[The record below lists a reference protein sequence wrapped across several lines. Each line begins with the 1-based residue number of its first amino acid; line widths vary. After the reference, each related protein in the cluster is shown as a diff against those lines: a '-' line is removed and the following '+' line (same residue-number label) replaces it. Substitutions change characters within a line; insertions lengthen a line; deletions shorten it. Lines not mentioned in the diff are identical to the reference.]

1 MTMTGTVTPRIS
13 KRSVS
18 VHGQLAAIFV
28 FLFAGQTLAA
38 TCLETDPVAI
48 EWLQKM
54 SHSSHVVNYR
64 GVVTFQRGDD
74 MQVMQIAHSVSGDS
88 ATESLTRLTGQGA
101 QVLRSDHPLECI
113 HPGHK
118 LLRLGLNKDGGE
130 CGIAQHYRI
139 EVGDGERVAGRDSVR
154 VKIEPRD
161 MYRYGYVMELDRE
174 TALLLKV
181 STVGRGARILERFQF
196 ADLTYGQEQHS
207 AVPVETVH
215 LADHPV
221 PSQPGTSRTLGVAW
235 EIKWLPSGFMP
246 TDSSE
251 QADGRRTYTDGLAV
265 FSVFL
270 EPLRGVIKPGEG
282 VARQGST
289 ISYTRGMSLS
299 GAPVLVTVIGEVPV
313 NTARMV
319 ADSISR
325 LK

>member
-1 MTMTGTVTPRIS
+1 MSKTRMSVRRRI
-13 KRSVS
+13 
-18 VHGQLAAIFV
+18 AAISLS
-28 FLFAGQTLAA
+28 LFAGQTLAA
-38 TCLETDPVAI
+38 TCLETDPVAM

-54 SHSSHVVNYR
+54 SHSSHAVNYR

-74 MQVMQIAHSVSGDS
+74 MQVMQIAHSVSGGS

-101 QVLRSDHPLECI
+101 QVLRADHPLECV

-118 LLRLGLNKDGGE
+118 LLQLGIDIEGSE

-139 EVGDGERVAGRDSVR
+139 QVGDGERVAGRDAVR
-154 VKIEPRD
+154 LKIEPRD

-196 ADLTYGQEQHS
+196 ADLTYGQEEHT
-207 AVPVETVH
+207 AVPVDTIH
-215 LADHPV
+215 LAAHPV
-221 PSQPGTSRTLGVAW
+221 PSHPSNARPLGVEW
-235 EIKWLPSGFMP
+235 ELKWLPSGFMP
-246 TDSSE
+246 TDSPE
-251 QADGRRTYTDGLAV
+251 QSDGRRTYTDGLAV

-270 EPLRGVIKPGEG
+270 EPLRGGIKPGEG
-282 VARQGST
+282 VARHGST
-289 ISYTRGMSLS
+289 TSYTRGMALS

-325 LK
+325 LR